1 MVRGTGCWGTWLAQW
16 KEQHQVA
23 VTPLVTMETKV
34 VRQKSQGPQ
43 TEVPPLPRNL
53 APALG

>member
-16 KEQHQVA
+16 KEQHQV
-23 VTPLVTMETKV
+23 ETKV